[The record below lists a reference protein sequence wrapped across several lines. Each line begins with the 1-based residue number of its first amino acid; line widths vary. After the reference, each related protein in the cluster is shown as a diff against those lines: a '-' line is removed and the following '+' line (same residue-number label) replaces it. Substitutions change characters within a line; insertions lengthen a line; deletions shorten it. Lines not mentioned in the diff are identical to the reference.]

1 MPAKRAHSKE
11 YTMSSILTNNGAMVA
26 LQTLKS
32 VNKGLGQT
40 QNEISTGK
48 SVASA
53 KDNSA
58 IWAISKQMDSD
69 VKGFKAISES
79 LSLGQSTV
87 TVARNAAETITD
99 LLTNIKGKIVAA
111 QEANVDRGK
120 IQTDI
125 AALTKQIESVVGAAQ
140 FNGLNLLDGTSTE
153 AVDVLSSLDRNAS
166 GVKASSISVERQNLS
181 LDATATTATFGPTA
195 ANDASLIQNG
205 AAADDSVVA
214 VASGAGQEISIE
226 SVQSGASYRIVLG
239 DVQLKADGGGTAVG
253 ARTFEYVANTG
264 DSAETVSRNLRS
276 QVSAYLGAST
286 DNGDYTVVSNGTDPS
301 KFTIN
306 NASGVALNVNVE
318 AATGGTPGTSATG
331 NGLGALKAI
340 DVSSEVGAGNA
351 LAAIDDLIETAIDAA
366 ASFGS
371 AQGRIETQS
380 DFVSKLSDS
389 LKSGIGALV
398 DADMEEASARLQ
410 ALQVQQQLATQSLS
424 IANQAPQSIL
434 SLFR

>member
-1 MPAKRAHSKE
+1 
-11 YTMSSILTNNGAMVA
+11 MSSILTNNGAMVA